1 MGRPN
6 ALDAPMN
13 PRRSSLSLPLSLLA
27 LLLAGPALADEER
40 GKEMFGPCAACH
52 GDYGQ
57 GGKKGEY
64 PRIAGQQAKYIETQ
78 LKAFQQR
85 IRVNIP
91 MVPYTEEREM
101 SGADMKE
108 VAAYIA
114 GIELPTAIPEFK
126 DTDDALTRL
135 TAMEKVMIV
144 PREPGD
150 VEAGKALFQKNC
162 AACHGKTAKG
172 RGMFPRLVGQYTN
185 YLKRQIAFYLKGE
198 RPHDEEGKTGI
209 LNTLSEGD
217 IQNVLAYVTALQEEV
232 NK

>member
-1 MGRPN
+1 MTTR
-6 ALDAPMN
+6 
-13 PRRSSLSLPLSLLA
+13 LPARFACFSLLT
-27 LLLAGPALADEER
+27 LLCAGPLLADEER
-40 GKEMFGPCAACH
+40 GKEIFGPCAACH

-64 PRIAGQQAKYIETQ
+64 PRIAGQQAKYIESQ

-91 MVPYTEEREM
+91 MVPYTEERELPA
-101 SGADMKE
+101 ADMKE
-108 VAAYIA
+108 VAAYLA

-150 VEAGKALFQKNC
+150 VDAGKGIFQKNC

-209 LNTLSEGD
+209 LNTLSETD
-217 IQNVLAYVTALQEEV
+217 IQNVLAYVTALQDEV

>member
-1 MGRPN
+1 MSRRRLYSHCFA
-6 ALDAPMN
+6 ALFTC
-13 PRRSSLSLPLSLLA
+13 LV
-27 LLLAGPALADEER
+27 AGSALADEER
-40 GKEMFGPCAACH
+40 GKELFGPCAACH

-64 PRIAGQQAKYIETQ
+64 PRIAGQQAKYIESQ

-85 IRVNIP
+85 VRVNIP
-91 MVPYTEEREM
+91 MVPYTEERELPA
-101 SGADMKE
+101 SEMKE
-108 VAAYIA
+108 VAAYLA

-135 TAMEKVMIV
+135 QAMEKVMIV

-150 VEAGKALFQKNC
+150 VDAGKATFQKNC
-162 AACHGKTAKG
+162 AACHGKAAKG

-209 LNTLSEGD
+209 LNTLSETD
-217 IQNVLAYVTALQEEV
+217 IQNVLAYVTALQDEV

>member
-1 MGRPN
+1 MITR
-6 ALDAPMN
+6 
-13 PRRSSLSLPLSLLA
+13 LPARFACFSLLT
-27 LLLAGPALADEER
+27 LLCAGPLLADEER
-40 GKEMFGPCAACH
+40 GKEIFGPCAACH

-64 PRIAGQQAKYIETQ
+64 PRIAGQQAKYIESQ

-91 MVPYTEEREM
+91 MVPYTEERELPA
-101 SGADMKE
+101 ADMKE
-108 VAAYIA
+108 VATYLA

-150 VEAGKALFQKNC
+150 VDAGKAIFQKNC

-209 LNTLSEGD
+209 LNTLSETD
-217 IQNVLAYVTALQEEV
+217 IQNVLAYVTALQDEV
-232 NK
+232 IK

>member
-6 ALDAPMN
+6 ALDAPMTS
-13 PRRSSLSLPLSLLA
+13 PCSARFVLLPLLA
-27 LLLAGPALADEER
+27 LLLAGPVLADEER
-40 GKEMFGPCAACH
+40 GKELYGPCAACH

-64 PRIAGQQAKYIETQ
+64 PRIAGQQAKYIESQ
-78 LKAFQQR
+78 LKAFQKR

-91 MVPYTEEREM
+91 MVPYTEERELPA
-101 SGADMKE
+101 GEMKE
-108 VAAYIA
+108 VAAYLN

-150 VEAGKALFQKNC
+150 VDAGKAIFQKNC

-198 RPHDEEGKTGI
+198 RPHDEEGPTGI
-209 LNTLSEGD
+209 LNTLGEGD